1 MIHKIKIDP
10 EYLALVKN
18 GLKKAEFRFNDRNY
32 KVGDLL
38 QMQGYDRKSG
48 EYIGGVA
55 FGEITDITDVSRFIV
70 QDGWVMISFK
80 LKKIIPV

>member
-10 EYLALVKN
+10 EYLTLVKS
-18 GLKKAEFRFNDRNY
+18 GLKKAEFRFNDRGY

-38 QMQGYDRKSG
+38 QMQGYDRRKC
-48 EYIGGVA
+48 EYTGDVA

-70 QDGWVMISFK
+70 QGGWVMISFK